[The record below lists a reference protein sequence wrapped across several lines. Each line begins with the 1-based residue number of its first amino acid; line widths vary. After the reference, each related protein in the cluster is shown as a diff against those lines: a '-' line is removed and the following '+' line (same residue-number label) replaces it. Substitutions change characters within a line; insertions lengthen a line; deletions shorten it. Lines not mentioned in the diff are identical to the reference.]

1 MFIFR
6 RPPAAV
12 AAGLG
17 AALLVLI
24 LDRACERSG
33 TTLAAEGHGSAMDRP
48 LARLPGE
55 SQSQGADADRQQS
68 AQPESRTDGLYSH
81 PPGGSCIAGLA
92 RSFHLLTDVYRC
104 DTHNSSAEFL
114 N

>member
-33 TTLAAEGHGSAMDRP
+33 TLAAEGHGGAMDRP

-81 PPGGSCIAGLA
+81 PPGSSCIAGLA

>member
-1 MFIFR
+1 MFIFP
-6 RPPAAV
+6 RPLAAA

-33 TTLAAEGHGSAMDRP
+33 TLAAQEQGGAMDRP

-55 SQSQGADADRQQS
+55 SQSQGADSDRQRP

-81 PPGGSCIAGLA
+81 PRGGSCIAGPA
-92 RSFHLLTDVYRC
+92 RSFHLLTNVYRC